1 MPQVPYELTQG
12 LNVVNPGIREGV
24 DVKTYPNLQ
33 AEQMVESGKQ
43 LVHSGTNLKMM
54 ADQVMLDRAEAEAK
68 HHDSAIGDAIR
79 STLYDSDNGYVT
91 TTGVNAVDSKQA
103 MAKRITDIVKDGA
116 AKGSNPL
123 VAQIVQRSGNQR
135 LQSALNVVDHHAF
148 TQGKIYESA
157 ESVASAESLRA
168 DYVAG
173 FVNGMETPAAL
184 QAKRQ
189 AMQNQIDSH
198 AIRMGFVKNGELDR
212 SNPVYIAMNNGIN
225 TKTSQEIIQN
235 LIVKDQ
241 PQVARSYFDAYVKP
255 NQSKIEPSAFN
266 GMESLIKT
274 GAVKKESLDIYTSMV
289 KRGLSPAAQKNE
301 LKILYEK
308 GSVGAENYDA
318 TMARIDKGEADVI
331 QQRQQWRNGTLD
343 AGLKWFSE
351 NPEKSTADLP
361 PQLKIDLIK
370 SNNYKVLENAMAKGG
385 VQTNPETYSMLIN
398 AMTSDRAAFL
408 KTNLQDFQGELSPQH
423 LLGFIDKQAALRA
436 GDQKS
441 MDSTDVLKRGL
452 ASISADLKSV
462 NINTN
467 PKPGSDAAK
476 KYAEF
481 KNQYSLG
488 IDAATATKGSPLTD
502 KEANGIASSLIKEV
516 FERGS
521 FLETKYLRYETIGK
535 KGNFIAAKYDDI
547 PSGSRSLIEREIAQE
562 KFTSE
567 EAKRREVERLHT
579 IRSK

>member
-33 AEQMVESGKQ
+33 AEQMVESGTQ
-43 LVHSGTNLKMM
+43 MVRSGTNLKIMM
-54 ADQVMLDRAEAEAK
+54 DQVMLDRAEAEAK
-68 HHDSAIGDAIR
+68 GHDSAIGDAIR
-79 STLYDSDNGYVT
+79 SALYDSDNGFIT
-91 TTGVNAVDSKQA
+91 TAGVDALNKKQE
-103 MAKRITDIVKDGA
+103 MVKRIAGIVKDGA
-116 AKGSNPL
+116 AKASSPL
-123 VAQIVQRSGNQR
+123 VAQIVQRAGSQR
-135 LQSALNVVDHHAF
+135 QHSALNVIDHHAF
-148 TQGKIYESA
+148 AQGKVYEAA

-168 DYVAG
+168 DLVAAV
-173 FVNGMETPAAL
+173 VNGIETPEAM

-189 AMQNQIDSH
+189 AMQNQVDSH
-198 AIRMGFVKNGELDR
+198 AVRMGLVNKNGELDR
-212 SNPVYIAMNNGIN
+212 SNPVYIAMNNGIS
-225 TKTSQEIIQN
+225 TKTHQEVIQN

-266 GMESLIKT
+266 GMEGLIKT
-274 GAVKKESLDIYTSMV
+274 GAVRKESLDIYASMA

-308 GSVGAENYDA
+308 GLGAETYDS
-318 TMARIDKGEADVI
+318 TLARIDKGEADGI

-343 AGLKWFSE
+343 AGLKWLSQ
-351 NPEKSTADLP
+351 NPMKSIADLP

-370 SNNYKVLENAMAKGG
+370 SGNYGTLENAMAKGG
-385 VQTNPETYSMLIN
+385 VQTNPETYSMLVN
-398 AMTSDRAAFL
+398 SMTSNRAEFL
-408 KTNLQDFQGELSPQH
+408 KTNLQNFQGELSPQH

-436 GDQKS
+436 GNQKAA
-441 MDSTDVLKRGL
+441 DSTDTLKQGL
-452 ASISADLKSV
+452 ASIAADLKSV
-462 NINTN
+462 NINTS

-481 KNQYSLG
+481 TNQYSLEL
-488 IDAATATKGSPLTD
+488 DAATTTKGLPLTGR
-502 KEANGIASSLIKEV
+502 EAKDIGRSLLKEV

-521 FLETKYLRYETIGK
+521 WFETKYRRYETIGK
-535 KGNFIAAKYDDI
+535 PGNFIAAKYDDM
-547 PSGSRSLIEREIAQE
+547 PSGSRSLIEKEMAQT

-567 EAKRREVERLHT
+567 EARRREVERLHT
-579 IRSK
+579 IRSN